1 MNRYD
6 DQWADVIAAEAL
18 ADHRARVDAW
28 ERAHRAAGYFTAARD
43 ARAVVGGAA

>member
-6 DQWADVIAAEAL
+6 DQWADVHAAEAL
-18 ADHRARVDAW
+18 ADHRARIDAW

-43 ARAVVGGAA
+43 ARVAVGGAA